1 MLDLA
6 IVGAGPSGLSVGLA
20 AQKKGLSYVIFDK
33 GGVVEGLR
41 RVPLHMTF
49 SSTADRLELEG
60 FPFLTHGPRP
70 TRQEILN
77 YYRTVAE
84 RAGLQ
89 LALYRKVLAIHRE
102 GEGFLLK
109 VKGTLS
115 GKEEEARARGVVV
128 ATGYFDHPRF
138 LGVPGEDLP
147 KVSHYFTE
155 GHPFFGL
162 EVAVVGGQN
171 SAAEAALEL
180 FRAGAR
186 VTLIHRGEGLSPKVK
201 PWVRPDVESR
211 IEKGDIRAYFGTRV
225 KAIEPERLLL
235 VQEGKEFSIPNDYV
249 FALTGYWAEAP
260 LLQDLG
266 VPRDPLTGIP
276 AHDPETLATPIPG
289 VYVAGVVAA
298 GYDANKIFIETSRYH
313 GEKIVA
319 HFVKERGGL
328 AWTRI

>member
-20 AQKKGLSYVIFDK
+20 ASKKGLSYRIFDK

-41 RVPLHMTF
+41 RVPLHMAF
-49 SSTADRLELEG
+49 SSTPERLELEG

-70 TRQEILN
+70 TRDEILN
-77 YYRTVAE
+77 YYRMVAG
-84 RAGLQ
+84 RARLN
-89 LALYRKVLAIHRE
+89 LALYRQVVGARRE
-102 GEGFLLK
+102 GEGFRLL
-109 VKGTLS
+109 VRGTLS
-115 GKEEEARARGVVV
+115 GRREEVEARGLVV

-171 SAAEAALEL
+171 SAVEAALEL
-180 FRAGAR
+180 WRAGAR
-186 VTLIHRGEGLSPKVK
+186 VTLIHRGKGLSPKVK
-201 PWVRPDVESR
+201 PWVRPEMESR
-211 IEKGDIRAYFGTRV
+211 LEKGDIAAIFGAEV
-225 KAIEPERLLL
+225 KAIEKESLF
-235 VQEGKEFSIPNDYV
+235 VEKEGAILEIPNDYV
-249 FALTGYWAEAP
+249 FALTGYWAKAP
-260 LLQDLG
+260 LLDDLG
-266 VPRDPLTGIP
+266 VPRDPETGVP
-276 AHDPETLATPIPG
+276 AHDPDTLATPLPG
-289 VYVAGVVAA
+289 LYVAGVVAA

-313 GEKIVA
+313 GEKIVG

-328 AWTRI
+328 AWTKI